1 MSAIETAIAAIEV
14 QQPKDHGPVWM
25 VGEQLKD
32 MLRAEPALADLLVN
46 DLSGGGM
53 ALADA
58 EKKIA
63 EQARKNKVGN
73 CGCVTPAEAE
83 DILRKFYGLPPRG
96 QAVEPAEKSAKGVVI
111 DLADFL

>member
-1 MSAIETAIAAIEV
+1 MSVIQDAIAAIEG
-14 QQPKDHGPVWM
+14 QQPEEHSAVWM

-32 MLRAEPALADLLVN
+32 MIRGDEAAAALLLTDLTQN
-46 DLSGGGM
+46 KDM
-53 ALADA
+53 TLAAA

-63 EQARKNKVGN
+63 ERARKNKVGN

-83 DILRKFYGLPPRG
+83 GILREFFGLPAHGTAAVP
-96 QAVEPAEKSAKGVVI
+96 QAERRKVV

>member
-1 MSAIETAIAAIEV
+1 MSAYEAAMTAIEA
-14 QQPKDHGPVWM
+14 QQPKDRSTVWM

-32 MLRAEPALADLLVN
+32 MLREEPELADLLEK

-53 ALADA
+53 TLADA

-73 CGCVTPAEAE
+73 CGCVSSAEAE
-83 DILRKFYGLPPRG
+83 KILRKFYGLPEKG
-96 QAVEPAEKSAKGVVI
+96 QAGRPKETARGVMI

>member
-1 MSAIETAIAAIEV
+1 MSVIQDAIAAIEG
-14 QQPKDHGPVWM
+14 QQPKERSAVWM

-32 MLRAEPALADLLVN
+32 MVRGNESTAEILLTGLRENKEMTLA
-46 DLSGGGM
+46 
-53 ALADA
+53 AA

-63 EQARKNKVGN
+63 ERAKKNKVGN

-83 DILRKFYGLPPRG
+83 DILREFFGLPERG
-96 QAVEPAEKSAKGVVI
+96 TAAAPQTERRKVV

>member
-1 MSAIETAIAAIEV
+1 MSVIQDAIAAIEG
-14 QQPKDHGPVWM
+14 QQPKEHSAAWM

-32 MLRAEPALADLLVN
+32 MVRGDATAAELLLTDLTQNKEMTLA
-46 DLSGGGM
+46 
-53 ALADA
+53 AA

-63 EQARKNKVGN
+63 EQAKKNRVGN

-83 DILRKFYGLPPRG
+83 DILREFFGLPGRSETAAPK
-96 QAVEPAEKSAKGVVI
+96 AVERKVV